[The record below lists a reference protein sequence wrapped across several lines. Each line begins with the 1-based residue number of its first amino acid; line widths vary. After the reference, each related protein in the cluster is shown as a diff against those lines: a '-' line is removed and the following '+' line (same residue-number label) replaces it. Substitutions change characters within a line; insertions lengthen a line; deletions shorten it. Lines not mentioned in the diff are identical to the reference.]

1 MANAVKWGDITLD
14 FKNEKGQ
21 RCRCQ
26 ANTGSLCHIFNF
38 DTGEYYTAENREI
51 ERLMLKKPEIVK
63 KTVKE
68 TKIIQPTLF

>member
-1 MANAVKWGDITLD
+1 MANEVKWGNLTLD

-38 DTGEYYTAENREI
+38 DTGEYYTSENREI
-51 ERLMLKKPEIVK
+51 ELFFVKEIKKDIEKVK
-63 KTVKE
+63 KVL
-68 TKIIQPTLF
+68 INQPTLF

>member
-1 MANAVKWGDITLD
+1 MADAVEWGDLTLD
-14 FKNEKGQ
+14 FKNENGQ

-38 DTGEYYTAENREI
+38 DTGEYYSAENREI
-51 ERLMLKKPEIVK
+51 ERLMLKKTEIVK

>member
-1 MANAVKWGDITLD
+1 MIFGTTKLD
-14 FKNEKGQ
+14 FTNEKGQ

-26 ANTGSLCHIFNF
+26 ANTGNLCHIFNF
-38 DTGEYYTAENREI
+38 DTNEYYTAENREI
-51 ERLMLKKPEIVK
+51 ERLMLKNPEIVK

>member
-1 MANAVKWGDITLD
+1 MANEVKWGDLTLD

-38 DTGEYYTAENREI
+38 DTGEYYTSENREI

>member
-1 MANAVKWGDITLD
+1 MADAVKWGDLKLD
-14 FKNEKGQ
+14 FTNEKGQ

-51 ERLMLKKPEIVK
+51 ERLMLKKPKIVK

>member
-1 MANAVKWGDITLD
+1 MADAFEWGNLTLD
-14 FKNEKGQ
+14 FTNEKGQ
-21 RCRCQ
+21 RCRCT

-38 DTGEYYTAENREI
+38 DTNEYYTAENREI
-51 ERLMLKKPEIVK
+51 ERFMLKKPEIVK

>member
-1 MANAVKWGDITLD
+1 MANAVEWGNLTLD

-38 DTGEYYTAENREI
+38 DTNEYYTSENREI
-51 ERLMLKKPEIVK
+51 ELFFVKEIKKDTEKVK
-63 KTVKE
+63 KVL
-68 TKIIQPTLF
+68 INQPTLF

>member
-1 MANAVKWGDITLD
+1 MANAVEWGNLTLD

-38 DTGEYYTAENREI
+38 DTNEYYTAENMEI
-51 ERLMLKKPEIVK
+51 ERFFIKEIKKDTEKVK
-63 KTVKE
+63 KVL
-68 TKIIQPTLF
+68 INQPTLF